1 MPFGDPDELK
11 REKALAFRTLTPAL
25 ADLVGIVEHSRK
37 IGPEMIED
45 PKKRKALLEEVADWF
60 VRPTKGSA
68 RSISRAS

>member
-45 PKKRKALLEEVADWF
+45 PKKRKALEEVADWF